1 MSHAWWHFLG
11 KSPEEKR
18 LEELRAK
25 EAGIMGLG
33 EGAMELKKNE
43 LKQIQEEINKL
54 KIDNPD
60 NETIQSSFQQEDQGG
75 GITDIVI
82 EAGKT
87 EAAMKA
93 KEVIDSIDQTGFLSS
108 QIDPMDLRN
117 IAEAL
122 AAGDTEQLSS
132 IFYNEVDQ
140 LQQSAPA
147 AVVSALGL
155 GSNPLGNAIAAGNLA
170 NNAVQ
175 KFATLSDV
183 AAGIDIP
190 GDNIFSSGIEGAL
203 NFANRPVQFGAEKFG
218 EGITGI
224 SGDYNNLIQNILST
238 KPVQTASD
246 VIQYPFDILYN
257 FPGITDLNPFRKKDE
272 PDPPVVIQQPIVN
285 PRPDSTP
292 IFTPPP
298 ATSNEAEV
306 DYGGSGGGS
315 GGSYGGGE
323 DFGSPFAPSPPR
335 GPDLT
340 NRANGGLVSV
350 SRYLKGR

>member
-1 MSHAWWHFLG
+1 MAN
-11 KSPEEKR
+11 
-18 LEELRAK
+18 
-25 EAGIMGLG
+25 GIDDL
-33 EGAMELKKNE
+33 
-43 LKQIQEEINKL
+43 
-54 KIDNPD
+54 
-60 NETIQSSFQQEDQGG
+60 FQQEDQGG
-75 GITDIVI
+75 GITEIVI
-82 EAGKT
+82 DAGKT
-87 EAAMKA
+87 EAAIKA

-108 QIDPMDLRN
+108 QIDPTDLRN
-117 IAEAL
+117 IGEAL
-122 AAGDTEQLSS
+122 AAGDTEQLAG

-155 GSNPLGNAIAAGNLA
+155 SSNPLGNAIAAGNLA

-175 KFATLSDV
+175 KFATISDI

-203 NFANRPVQFGAEKFG
+203 DFANKPIQVGADMFGT
-218 EGITGI
+218 GITGI
-224 SGDYNNLIQNILST
+224 SGDYNKLIQNLLST
-238 KPVQTASD
+238 KPVQTASNI
-246 VIQYPFDILYN
+246 IQYPFDMFYN
-257 FPGITDLNPFRKKDE
+257 LPGITDLNPFRKKEE
-272 PDPPVVIQQPIVN
+272 PDPPVIIQQPVVN
-285 PRPDSTP
+285 PTPDPTP

-323 DFGSPFAPSPPR
+323 DFGSPFAPPSPPPR

>member
-1 MSHAWWHFLG
+1 MAN
-11 KSPEEKR
+11 
-18 LEELRAK
+18 
-25 EAGIMGLG
+25 GIDDL
-33 EGAMELKKNE
+33 
-43 LKQIQEEINKL
+43 
-54 KIDNPD
+54 
-60 NETIQSSFQQEDQGG
+60 FQQEDQGG

-82 EAGKT
+82 EKGKT
-87 EAAMKA
+87 EAAIKA

-117 IAEAL
+117 IGEAL
-122 AAGDTEQLSS
+122 AAGDTEQLAG

-155 GSNPLGNAIAAGNLA
+155 SSNPLGNAIAAGNLA

-175 KFATLSDV
+175 KFATISDI

-203 NFANRPVQFGAEKFG
+203 DFANKPIQVGADMFGT
-218 EGITGI
+218 GITGI
-224 SGDYNNLIQNILST
+224 SGDYNKLIQNLLST
-238 KPVQTASD
+238 KPIQTASD
-246 VIQYPFDILYN
+246 VIQYPFDMLYN
-257 FPGITDLNPFRKKDE
+257 LPGITDLNPFRKKEE
-272 PDPPVVIQQPIVN
+272 PDPPVVIQQPT
-285 PRPDSTP
+285 PDPTP
-292 IFTPPP
+292 VFTPVFTPPP

-323 DFGSPFAPSPPR
+323 DFGSPFAPTPPR
-335 GPDLT
+335 GPNLT

>member
-1 MSHAWWHFLG
+1 MAN
-11 KSPEEKR
+11 
-18 LEELRAK
+18 
-25 EAGIMGLG
+25 GINDL
-33 EGAMELKKNE
+33 
-43 LKQIQEEINKL
+43 
-54 KIDNPD
+54 
-60 NETIQSSFQQEDQGG
+60 FQQEDQGG
-75 GITDIVI
+75 GITDVVI

-87 EAAMKA
+87 EAAIKA

-117 IAEAL
+117 IGEAL
-122 AAGDTEQLSS
+122 SDGDTEKLAG

-155 GSNPLGNAIAAGNLA
+155 SSNPLGNAIAAGNLA

-175 KFATLSDV
+175 KFATISDI

-203 NFANRPVQFGAEKFG
+203 DFANKPIQVGANIFGT
-218 EGITGI
+218 GITGI
-224 SGDYNNLIQNILST
+224 SGDYNKLIQNLLST
-238 KPVQTASD
+238 KPVQTASN
-246 VIQYPFDILYN
+246 VIQYPFDFLYN
-257 FPGITDLNPFRKKDE
+257 IPGITDLNPFRKKDKS
-272 PDPPVVIQQPIVN
+272 DPPVIIQQPT
-285 PRPDSTP
+285 PDPTPDPTPPPP

-306 DYGGSGGGS
+306 DYGGGGSGGGS

-323 DFGSPFAPSPPR
+323 DFGSPFAPPSPPPR

>member
-1 MSHAWWHFLG
+1 MANG
-11 KSPEEKR
+11 
-18 LEELRAK
+18 
-25 EAGIMGLG
+25 
-33 EGAMELKKNE
+33 
-43 LKQIQEEINKL
+43 
-54 KIDNPD
+54 IDN
-60 NETIQSSFQQEDQGG
+60 IFQQEDQGG

-108 QIDPMDLRN
+108 QINPMDLRN

-155 GSNPLGNAIAAGNLA
+155 SSNPLGNAIAAGNLA
-170 NNAVQ
+170 NNAIQ
-175 KFATLSDV
+175 EFAKTSDMI
-183 AAGIDIP
+183 AGIDIP

-203 NFANRPVQFGAEKFG
+203 DFANKPIQVGANMFGT
-218 EGITGI
+218 GITGI
-224 SGDYNNLIQNILST
+224 SGDYNKLIQNLLST
-238 KPVQTASD
+238 KPIQTASN
-246 VIQYPFDILYN
+246 VIQYPFDMLYN
-257 FPGITDLNPFRKKDE
+257 LPGITDLNPFRKKDE

-285 PRPDSTP
+285 PRPDPTP

-335 GPDLT
+335 GPNLT

>member
-1 MSHAWWHFLG
+1 MAN
-11 KSPEEKR
+11 
-18 LEELRAK
+18 
-25 EAGIMGLG
+25 GIDDL
-33 EGAMELKKNE
+33 
-43 LKQIQEEINKL
+43 
-54 KIDNPD
+54 
-60 NETIQSSFQQEDQGG
+60 FQQEDQGG

-87 EAAMKA
+87 EAAIKA

-117 IAEAL
+117 IGEAL
-122 AAGDTEQLSS
+122 AAGDTEQLAG

-155 GSNPLGNAIAAGNLA
+155 SSNPLGNAIAAGNLA

-175 KFATLSDV
+175 KFATISDI

-203 NFANRPVQFGAEKFG
+203 DFANKPIQVGADMFGT
-218 EGITGI
+218 GITGI
-224 SGDYNNLIQNILST
+224 SGDYNKLIQNLLST
-238 KPVQTASD
+238 KPIQTASD
-246 VIQYPFDILYN
+246 LIQYPFDILYN
-257 FPGITDLNPFRKKDE
+257 IPGITDLNPFRKKEE
-272 PDPPVVIQQPIVN
+272 PDPPVIIQQPVVN
-285 PRPDSTP
+285 PTPDPTP

-306 DYGGSGGGS
+306 DYGGGGGGSGGGS

-323 DFGSPFAPSPPR
+323 DFGSPFAPTPPR
-335 GPDLT
+335 GPNLT

>member
-1 MSHAWWHFLG
+1 MANG
-11 KSPEEKR
+11 
-18 LEELRAK
+18 
-25 EAGIMGLG
+25 
-33 EGAMELKKNE
+33 
-43 LKQIQEEINKL
+43 
-54 KIDNPD
+54 IDN
-60 NETIQSSFQQEDQGG
+60 IFQQEDQGG

-117 IAEAL
+117 IGEAL
-122 AAGDTEQLSS
+122 ADGDTEKLAG

-140 LQQSAPA
+140 LQQNAPA

-203 NFANRPVQFGAEKFG
+203 GFANKPIQVGANVFG

-224 SGDYNNLIQNILST
+224 SGDYNKLIQNLLST
-238 KPVQTASD
+238 KPIQTASNL
-246 VIQYPFDILYN
+246 IQYPFDMLYN
-257 FPGITDLNPFRKKDE
+257 LPGITDLNPFRKKEE
-272 PDPPVVIQQPIVN
+272 PDPPVIIQQPVVN
-285 PRPDSTP
+285 PTPDPTP

-323 DFGSPFAPSPPR
+323 DFGSPFAPPSPPPR

>member
-1 MSHAWWHFLG
+1 MAN
-11 KSPEEKR
+11 
-18 LEELRAK
+18 
-25 EAGIMGLG
+25 GIDDL
-33 EGAMELKKNE
+33 
-43 LKQIQEEINKL
+43 
-54 KIDNPD
+54 
-60 NETIQSSFQQEDQGG
+60 FQQEDQGG

-82 EAGKT
+82 EKGKT

-93 KEVIDSIDQTGFLSS
+93 KEVIDSISPFLSS
-108 QIDPMDLRN
+108 QIDPTDLRN
-117 IAEAL
+117 IGEAL
-122 AAGDTEQLSS
+122 AAGDTEKLAG

-155 GSNPLGNAIAAGNLA
+155 SSNPLGNAIAAGNLA

-175 KFATLSDV
+175 QFAQTSDMI
-183 AAGIDIP
+183 AGIDIP
-190 GDNIFSSGIEGAL
+190 GDNIFSSGIENAL
-203 NFANRPVQFGAEKFG
+203 GFANTPIQVGANVFGT
-218 EGITGI
+218 GITGI
-224 SGDYNNLIQNILST
+224 SDDYNRLIQNILST
-238 KPVQTASD
+238 KPIQTASN
-246 VIQYPFDILYN
+246 VIQYPFDMLYN
-257 FPGITDLNPFRKKDE
+257 LPGITDLNPFRKKDE
-272 PDPPVVIQQPIVN
+272 PDPPVIIQQPIVN
-285 PRPDSTP
+285 PTPDPTP

-323 DFGSPFAPSPPR
+323 DFGSPFAPPSPPPR

>member
-1 MSHAWWHFLG
+1 MAN
-11 KSPEEKR
+11 
-18 LEELRAK
+18 
-25 EAGIMGLG
+25 GIDDL
-33 EGAMELKKNE
+33 
-43 LKQIQEEINKL
+43 
-54 KIDNPD
+54 
-60 NETIQSSFQQEDQGG
+60 FQQEDQGG

-82 EAGKT
+82 DAGKT

-117 IAEAL
+117 IGEAL
-122 AAGDTEQLSS
+122 AAGDTEQLAG

-155 GSNPLGNAIAAGNLA
+155 SSNPLGNAIAAGNLA

-175 KFATLSDV
+175 KFATISDI

-203 NFANRPVQFGAEKFG
+203 DFANKPIQVGADMFGT
-218 EGITGI
+218 GITGI
-224 SGDYNNLIQNILST
+224 SGDYNKFIQNLLST
-238 KPVQTASD
+238 KPIQTASD

-257 FPGITDLNPFRKKDE
+257 IPGITDLNPFRKKEE
-272 PDPPVVIQQPIVN
+272 PDPPVIIQQPVVN
-285 PRPDSTP
+285 PTPDPTP

-323 DFGSPFAPSPPR
+323 DFGSPFAPPSPPPR

>member
-1 MSHAWWHFLG
+1 MANG
-11 KSPEEKR
+11 
-18 LEELRAK
+18 
-25 EAGIMGLG
+25 
-33 EGAMELKKNE
+33 
-43 LKQIQEEINKL
+43 
-54 KIDNPD
+54 IDN
-60 NETIQSSFQQEDQGG
+60 IFQQEDQGG

-93 KEVIDSIDQTGFLSS
+93 KEVIDSISPFLSS

-132 IFYNEVDQ
+132 IFYDEVNQ
-140 LQQSAPA
+140 LQENAPA

-155 GSNPLGNAIAAGNLA
+155 SSNPLGNAIAAGNLA

-175 KFATLSDV
+175 QFAQTSDMI
-183 AAGIDIP
+183 AGIDIP

-203 NFANRPVQFGAEKFG
+203 GFANKPIQVGANVFG

-224 SGDYNNLIQNILST
+224 SDDYNRLIQNILST
-238 KPVQTASD
+238 KPVQTASN

-257 FPGITDLNPFRKKDE
+257 LPGITDINPFRKKDE

-285 PRPDSTP
+285 PRPDPTP

-335 GPDLT
+335 GPNLT

>member
-1 MSHAWWHFLG
+1 MAN
-11 KSPEEKR
+11 
-18 LEELRAK
+18 
-25 EAGIMGLG
+25 GIDDL
-33 EGAMELKKNE
+33 
-43 LKQIQEEINKL
+43 
-54 KIDNPD
+54 
-60 NETIQSSFQQEDQGG
+60 FQQEDQGG

-82 EAGKT
+82 DAGKT

-108 QIDPMDLRN
+108 QIDPTDLRN
-117 IAEAL
+117 IGEAL
-122 AAGDTEQLSS
+122 AAGDTEQLAG

-155 GSNPLGNAIAAGNLA
+155 SSNPLGNAIAAGNLA

-175 KFATLSDV
+175 KFATISDI

-203 NFANRPVQFGAEKFG
+203 DFANKPIQVGANMFGT
-218 EGITGI
+218 GIAGI
-224 SGDYNNLIQNILST
+224 SGDYNKLIQNLLST
-238 KPVQTASD
+238 KPIQTASD

-257 FPGITDLNPFRKKDE
+257 IPGITDLNPFRKKEE
-272 PDPPVVIQQPIVN
+272 PDPPVIIQQPVVN
-285 PRPDSTP
+285 PTPDPTP

-323 DFGSPFAPSPPR
+323 DFGSPFAPPSPPPR

>member
-1 MSHAWWHFLG
+1 MAN
-11 KSPEEKR
+11 
-18 LEELRAK
+18 
-25 EAGIMGLG
+25 GIDDL
-33 EGAMELKKNE
+33 
-43 LKQIQEEINKL
+43 
-54 KIDNPD
+54 
-60 NETIQSSFQQEDQGG
+60 FQQEDQGG

-87 EAAMKA
+87 EAAIKA

-117 IAEAL
+117 IGEAL
-122 AAGDTEQLSS
+122 AAGDTEQLAG

-155 GSNPLGNAIAAGNLA
+155 SSNPLGNAIAAGNLA

-175 KFATLSDV
+175 KFATISDI

-203 NFANRPVQFGAEKFG
+203 DFANKPIQVGADMFGT
-218 EGITGI
+218 GITGI
-224 SGDYNNLIQNILST
+224 SGDYNKLIQNLLST
-238 KPVQTASD
+238 KPIQTASD

-257 FPGITDLNPFRKKDE
+257 IPGITDLNPFRKKEE
-272 PDPPVVIQQPIVN
+272 PDPPVIIQQPVVN
-285 PRPDSTP
+285 PTPDPTP

-306 DYGGSGGGS
+306 DYGGGGGGSGGGS

-323 DFGSPFAPSPPR
+323 DFGSPFAPTPPR
-335 GPDLT
+335 GPNLT

>member
-1 MSHAWWHFLG
+1 MAN
-11 KSPEEKR
+11 
-18 LEELRAK
+18 
-25 EAGIMGLG
+25 GIDDL
-33 EGAMELKKNE
+33 
-43 LKQIQEEINKL
+43 
-54 KIDNPD
+54 
-60 NETIQSSFQQEDQGG
+60 FQQEDQGG

-87 EAAMKA
+87 EAAIKA

-117 IAEAL
+117 IGEAL
-122 AAGDTEQLSS
+122 AAGDTEQLAG

-155 GSNPLGNAIAAGNLA
+155 SSNPLGNAIAAGNLA

-175 KFATLSDV
+175 KFATISDI

-203 NFANRPVQFGAEKFG
+203 DFANKPIQVGADMFGT
-218 EGITGI
+218 GITGI
-224 SGDYNNLIQNILST
+224 SGDYNKFIQNLLST
-238 KPVQTASD
+238 KPIQTASD

-257 FPGITDLNPFRKKDE
+257 IPGITDLNPFRKKEE
-272 PDPPVVIQQPIVN
+272 PDPPVIIQQPVVN
-285 PRPDSTP
+285 PTPDPTP

-323 DFGSPFAPSPPR
+323 DFGSPFAPSPSPPR
-335 GPDLT
+335 GPNLT

>member
-108 QIDPMDLRN
+108 KIDPMDLRN

-140 LQQSAPA
+140 LLKMPKMTLQGLILEAM
-147 AVVSALGL
+147 LGPF
-155 GSNPLGNAIAAGNLA
+155 SVKIAS
-170 NNAVQ
+170 
-175 KFATLSDV
+175 K
-183 AAGIDIP
+183 
-190 GDNIFSSGIEGAL
+190 
-203 NFANRPVQFGAEKFG
+203 NR
-218 EGITGI
+218 
-224 SGDYNNLIQNILST
+224 S
-238 KPVQTASD
+238 
-246 VIQYPFDILYN
+246 
-257 FPGITDLNPFRKKDE
+257 
-272 PDPPVVIQQPIVN
+272 
-285 PRPDSTP
+285 
-292 IFTPPP
+292 
-298 ATSNEAEV
+298 
-306 DYGGSGGGS
+306 
-315 GGSYGGGE
+315 
-323 DFGSPFAPSPPR
+323 
-335 GPDLT
+335 
-340 NRANGGLVSV
+340 
-350 SRYLKGR
+350 

>member
-1 MSHAWWHFLG
+1 MAN
-11 KSPEEKR
+11 
-18 LEELRAK
+18 
-25 EAGIMGLG
+25 GIDDL
-33 EGAMELKKNE
+33 
-43 LKQIQEEINKL
+43 
-54 KIDNPD
+54 
-60 NETIQSSFQQEDQGG
+60 FQQEDQGG

-82 EAGKT
+82 DAGKT

-108 QIDPMDLRN
+108 QIDPTDLRN
-117 IAEAL
+117 IGEAL
-122 AAGDTEQLSS
+122 AAGDTEQLAG

-155 GSNPLGNAIAAGNLA
+155 SSNPLGNAIAAGNLA

-175 KFATLSDV
+175 KFATISDI

-203 NFANRPVQFGAEKFG
+203 DFANKPIQVGANMFGT
-218 EGITGI
+218 GIAGI
-224 SGDYNNLIQNILST
+224 SGDYNKLIQNLLST
-238 KPVQTASD
+238 KPIQTASD

-257 FPGITDLNPFRKKDE
+257 IPGITDLNPFRKKEE
-272 PDPPVVIQQPIVN
+272 PDPPVIIQQPVVN
-285 PRPDSTP
+285 PTPDPTP

-323 DFGSPFAPSPPR
+323 DFGSPFKPRPSTPFRPHHS
-335 GPDLT
+335 L
-340 NRANGGLVSV
+340 AQGGLATIP
-350 SRYLKGR
+350 RYLKGR

>member
-1 MSHAWWHFLG
+1 MANG
-11 KSPEEKR
+11 
-18 LEELRAK
+18 
-25 EAGIMGLG
+25 
-33 EGAMELKKNE
+33 
-43 LKQIQEEINKL
+43 
-54 KIDNPD
+54 IDNL
-60 NETIQSSFQQEDQGG
+60 FQQEDQGG

-108 QIDPMDLRN
+108 QINPTDLRD
-117 IAEAL
+117 IGEAL
-122 AAGDTEQLSS
+122 AAGDTEQLAS
-132 IFYNEVDQ
+132 IFYNEVNQ

-147 AVVSALGL
+147 QVVAALGIS
-155 GSNPLGNAIAAGNLA
+155 SNPLGNVIAAGELA

-175 KFATLSDV
+175 KFATISDI

-190 GDNIFSSGIEGAL
+190 GDNIFSSGIESAL
-203 NFANRPVQFGAEKFG
+203 DFANKPIQVGADVFGT
-218 EGITGI
+218 GITGI
-224 SGDYNNLIQNILST
+224 SDDYNKLIQNLLST

-246 VIQYPFDILYN
+246 IIQYPFDILYN
-257 FPGITDLNPFRKKDE
+257 LPGVTDLNPFRKKEE
-272 PDPPVVIQQPIVN
+272 PDPPVIIQQPIVN
-285 PRPDSTP
+285 PTPDPTP
-292 IFTPPP
+292 VFTPPP

-306 DYGGSGGGS
+306 AYGGQQVDPGG

-323 DFGSPFAPSPPR
+323 DFGSPFASPPSPPR